1 MSKATTS
8 AISYQRH
15 RPANANER
23 HRRNMGVLDRIGVKI
38 TNLVGTMVCAIIF
51 ACLSLVSLPAAIH
64 THSLITIVGWIAQ
77 TFLQLVLLPII
88 MVGQNI
94 QSQHS
99 AVVADEQ
106 FKTTETTYQDME
118 RLITINERQLALL
131 EHQARP
137 GRGSAAGGGS

>member
-1 MSKATTS
+1 MSEPTKLRQT
-8 AISYQRH
+8 YERH
-15 RPANANER
+15 KPANANVR
-23 HRRNMGVLDRIGVKI
+23 HRQNMGVLNRIGLKI
-38 TNLVGTMVCAIIF
+38 TNLVGTMICAIIF

-64 THSLITIVGWIAQ
+64 SHNLITIVSWIAQ

-106 FKTTETTYQDME
+106 FKTTQTTYKDME
-118 RLITINERQLALL
+118 RLIAISERQLALL
-131 EHQARP
+131 EKTER
-137 GRGSAAGGGS
+137 

>member
-1 MSKATTS
+1 MSEPTKLRQP
-8 AISYQRH
+8 YERH
-15 RPANANER
+15 KPANANVR
-23 HRRNMGVLDRIGVKI
+23 HRQTMGVLNRIGLKI
-38 TNLVGTMVCAIIF
+38 TNLVGTMICAIIF

-64 THSLITIVGWIAQ
+64 SHNLITIVGWIAQ

-106 FKTTETTYQDME
+106 FKTTQTTYKDME
-118 RLITINERQLALL
+118 RLIAISERQLALL
-131 EHQARP
+131 EKTER
-137 GRGSAAGGGS
+137 